1 MHKEAEIC
9 GQVVTCV
16 FISHSLQAELS
27 VSPNSSQSFGDVRC
41 CLAALCQYSKSA
53 ALTVLQRDKPYHS
66 LPVSLSV
73 LITEVNNHLG

>member
-9 GQVVTCV
+9 GQVVTLCLL
-16 FISHSLQAELS
+16 SLIRAELS

-41 CLAALCQYSKSA
+41 CLAAMCQYSKSA